1 MKNLYLFGIF
11 TVFCLQISIAQYNYD
26 KQWKKVEQFELEGR
40 AKSAN
45 KLVQKIYKKANKE
58 QNTAQLIKS
67 FVYGA
72 KFSLLLDEEAER
84 LIFERLETEIQQ
96 QAFPTNAI
104 LENIYAD
111 FLFQYYKKHRYK
123 IQSRSQTLHDSLVS
137 DYRVWNANKFI
148 SEIHQHFQN
157 SIQQEKALQQLPSEK
172 FSPFLTG
179 AITKKEQ
186 RPTLYDI
193 LVHNVLLFYDDS
205 VLYTYSRKKIDAT
218 TVPILDTTATFLTYD
233 FTPNTSQNEYVIRA
247 IQLYQKLEKLHQNSA
262 TAYIPIILERLE
274 FAKWK
279 SDLAESHLY
288 LKPLEQLAK
297 QFDGNPQSALILY
310 EIANHYHRLSYE
322 LMRSEYPNNKEFRQK
337 AHTIA
342 TETVEKYPNSEG
354 ALKCEVLKKNIEKR
368 SINLEMEAY
377 SLPNKPSLAKVNFQ
391 NIDTLFLQ
399 AYRIP
404 KRFLEDIQFYDRD
417 SVIASHITKNKPILQ
432 KQYAHTIL
440 QDFYNY
446 EIEVSVPKL
455 PKGDYLIT
463 MSDTKMN
470 DNSSQVFTYNII
482 QKTNLAVFTTKLNSD
497 ILYTVVNRETGI
509 PIHNAKITVF
519 DEKKIINQ
527 FAFTNH
533 TGNAR
538 IRKREGKR
546 KITEYVSFEN
556 DTLYTGNTSL
566 GNVYKK
572 EEEKEDIEWKARSFV
587 FMDRSI
593 YRPGQTI
600 YFKGILLQ
608 QKDGESAVVP
618 NVYCNVTI
626 ESPDTDLKTFRLK
639 TNEFGAFSESFKLPK
654 NAETG
659 EYIIIIEE
667 DDDYEEDEHP
677 FWDFIDDF
685 EEKEHHFQVEE
696 YKRPRFELV
705 LDEFKDHVKFNDSIR
720 IKGTAK
726 ALLGSYVSDATV
738 NYTVKR
744 RTYISYE
751 QRKKYGYY
759 DRTNELFSSSTK
771 TDNRGKFI
779 IPFMAIENDSIDR
792 NDIKSYT
799 YTLDIDVIDIN
810 GETQTTKKSIRI
822 APKNFLFSIQ
832 TPYTHDVKSP
842 LTVDINATDL
852 NNIPVY
858 ASGDVKIY
866 KLQSPDRILR
876 RRPWNFPSTQLISKE
891 EFIAQFP
898 HEQYEKSESH
908 ERHWKKGTQV
918 AHLTFNT
925 MNEES
930 VSVASDTW
938 ESGKYVIE
946 SYGINEQRDSI
957 FTKRTITLTNTE
969 DRYLADN
976 KIFKY
981 TVINSAFIQDGF
993 IELKLA
999 TAIKNDT
1006 LPVYVQAFYKE
1017 KLVHNTVV
1025 NIDKGSKVV
1034 RIPVKSTYRDEMN
1047 IKMLHT
1053 KFNSFDESNFDVT
1066 LNLANK
1072 VLNIETLSFRNKLQ
1086 PRQKET
1092 WRFNI
1097 SDPTKK
1103 LNPTEILASM
1113 YDESLDQFTIHKW
1126 NPIIRSMGRDYYNT
1140 PRFQTNG
1147 FTRSNSNVLYTTY
1160 ISSNIPN
1167 FGSPLKF
1174 DWFGLDFKN
1183 TTYKNNLYLKRL
1195 QQKTKKRF
1203 KNAGNIAGAVVDDTG
1218 LPLPGATVIIK
1229 GTKIGVT
1236 TNFDGLF
1243 SIKANPE
1250 DTLVISYI
1258 GYHTDE
1264 IPVDKKSNINVML
1277 KFDTQNL
1284 NEVIV
1289 VAYGTEKRVNV
1300 TRSILSING
1309 RSINRVPQGSIDQI
1323 LQGMTPGVQVQ
1334 NVNGLHG
1341 GTSTIMLRGRNS
1353 IEGNVKPLFVV
1364 DGVPVDENTFTN
1376 LNQDNITNLSVLKDT
1391 SATALYGN
1399 RGANGV
1405 ILITTKY
1412 GTKKETING
1421 LDVIVGIT
1429 EEDINT
1435 VETRKKLDETAF
1447 FYPHLRTDSE
1457 GNVAIEFEAPEAL
1470 TRWKFQLLAHQK
1482 DGVYGMI
1489 EKTAVTQKELM
1500 VVPNMPRFLREKDT
1514 IVIATKVVNL
1524 QSKKSKG
1531 IASLQLFNALTMES
1545 VDDLI
1550 HLENK
1555 NKAFAI
1561 DAKGNAIVSWKL
1573 YIPEGLDAIQ
1583 YKVIAKAG
1591 NFSDGEE
1598 SALPVLKN
1606 SILITE
1612 AKPIWVKAGKSKEV
1626 TFSKLANNKS
1636 KSLKQHKLTL
1646 EYTSNPTWN
1655 AIQSLPYLLEYPYE
1669 CAEQTFARLY
1679 ANLLVTHILQSS
1691 PKIKEVFDA
1700 WKENGALISDL
1711 EKNSELKTLLI
1722 QETPWV
1728 RNAASEAE
1736 KKQRLLQL
1744 FDEKTLDNQ
1753 LVELITKLD
1762 DLQGNAGGFPWF
1774 AGGRENMYITLHILN
1789 SYAHL
1794 QKLGI
1799 DSSGNDDFDYMI
1811 KYAVKYIDEK
1821 FLEAYVNA
1829 SKKPANVYYK
1839 GQMQYLY
1846 TRSSLMKQFKPSKDI
1861 QKAIEFYT
1869 KGLENDWLTLSIA
1882 KKARLALVLHRL
1894 GNTNIAKKI
1903 MTSLAET
1910 AVETEENG
1918 TYWKTLINKR
1928 SYTSHAVEV
1937 QALII
1942 EAFSEITKDESI
1954 VEALQ
1959 LWLLQQKQ
1967 TSRWAT
1973 TKATTKAIYA
1983 LLLNPKEFISIKDNT
1998 TFTIGSEKIKTK
2010 KLSEN
2015 EKEAGTGYFKT
2026 SWNANEVTADKARI
2040 KVENK
2045 SKSVGYGGVYWQ
2057 YFEELENVTQN
2068 DEASLQVTKE
2078 LYTKQT
2084 INQKETLVP
2093 LAKRSLKIGDLITI
2107 RLTIKNK
2114 KDIEFI
2120 HLKDMRAAG
2129 LEPVNVLSK
2138 YKWQD
2143 GVGYYE
2149 STRDASTNFFFD
2161 KIPAGVFILE
2171 YEVRVN
2177 NIGDFSNGIT
2187 TIESMY
2193 APEFRSHTK
2202 GVRIKV
2208 Q

>member
-11 TVFCLQISIAQYNYD
+11 TVLCLQISIAQYNYD
-26 KQWKKVEQFELEGR
+26 KQWKKVERFELEGR

-72 KFSLLLDEEAER
+72 KFSLLLDEEAEH
-84 LIFERLETEIQQ
+84 LIFERLETEIEQQ
-96 QAFPTNAI
+96 TFPTDAI
-104 LENIYAD
+104 LENIYAN

-123 IQSRSQTLHDSLVS
+123 IQSRSKTLHDSLVS
-137 DYRVWNANKFI
+137 DYRVWNAEKFI
-148 SEIHQHFQN
+148 SEIQQHFQN
-157 SIQQEKALQQLPSEK
+157 SIRQEKALQELPSEK
-172 FSPFLTG
+172 FSPFLAG
-179 AITKKEQ
+179 AITKKAQ

-193 LVHNVLLFYDDS
+193 LAHNTLLFYNDQ
-205 VLYTYSRKKIDAT
+205 VLSRYSRKKIDAT
-218 TVPILDTTATFLTYD
+218 TVPILDITATYLTYD
-233 FTPNTSQNEYVIRA
+233 FTQKTSQNVYVMRA

-262 TAYIPIILERLE
+262 TAYIPIVLERLE

-279 SDLAESHLY
+279 SDLSESHLY

-310 EIANHYHRLSYE
+310 EIADHYYQLSYE

-337 AHTIA
+337 AHAIA
-342 TETVEKYPNSEG
+342 IETVEKYPNSEG
-354 ALKCEVLKKNIEKR
+354 ALKCKILKKNIEKR
-368 SINLEMEAY
+368 TINLEMEAY
-377 SLPNKPSLAKVNFQ
+377 SIPNKPSLAKVNFQ
-391 NIDTLFLQ
+391 NVDTLFLK
-399 AYRIP
+399 AYHIP
-404 KRFLEDIQFYDRD
+404 KRFLKDVLFNDRD

-432 KQYAHTIL
+432 KYYAHTIP
-440 QDFYNY
+440 QDFYNH
-446 EIEVSVPKL
+446 EIEISVPKL
-455 PKGDYLIT
+455 PKGNYLIT
-463 MSDTKMN
+463 MSDTEM
-470 DNSSQVFTYNII
+470 DDESSQIFTYNTI

-509 PIHNAKITVF
+509 PVRNAKITVF

-533 TGNAR
+533 IGNVR

-546 KITEYVSFEN
+546 RITEYVSFEN
-556 DTLYTGNTSL
+556 DTLYTENTTL
-566 GNVYKK
+566 GEVYKK
-572 EEEKEDIEWKARSFV
+572 TAKENTEWKARSFV

-608 QKDGESAVVP
+608 QKDGKSSVVP

-626 ESPDTDLKTFRLK
+626 ESPSTDLKTFRLK
-639 TNEFGAFSESFKLPK
+639 TNEFGAFSDSLKLPK
-654 NAETG
+654 NAKTG

-685 EEKEHHFQVEE
+685 EEKEHYFQVEE

-705 LDEFKDHVKFNDSIR
+705 LDEFKDHVTFNDSIR

-726 ALLGSYVSDATV
+726 ALLGSYISDATV

-759 DRTNELFSSSTK
+759 DRTDELFSSSTK
-771 TDNRGKFI
+771 TDNKGKFI
-779 IPFMAIENDSIDR
+779 IPFMAIENDSIER

-799 YTLDIDVIDIN
+799 YTVDIDVIDIN

-822 APKNFLFSIQ
+822 APKNFQFSIEA
-832 TPYTHDVKSP
+832 PYAHDVKTQ
-842 LTVDINATDL
+842 LTIDINAADL
-852 NNIPVY
+852 NNVPVF

-866 KLQSPDRILR
+866 KLQSPDRVVR
-876 RRPWNFPSTQLISKE
+876 RRPWNFPKTQLISKE

-898 HEQYEKSESH
+898 HEQYEKSESY
-908 ERHWKKGTQV
+908 ERHWKKGMQIT
-918 AHLTFNT
+918 HLTFNT
-925 MNEES
+925 KDEQS
-930 VSVASDTW
+930 VSVATDTW

-946 SYGINEQRDSI
+946 SYGINKQQDSI
-957 FTKRTITLTNTE
+957 FSKKTITLTNTD

-976 KIFKY
+976 KIFKH
-981 TVINSAFIQDGF
+981 TVLNSAFMEDGF
-993 IELKLA
+993 VELKLS

-1006 LPVYVQAFYKE
+1006 LPVYVQTFYKE
-1017 KLVHNTVV
+1017 KLVYNILV

-1034 RIPVKSTYRDEMN
+1034 RIPVKSTYRDEMS
-1047 IKMLHT
+1047 IKMLYT

-1086 PRQKET
+1086 PGQKET

-1103 LNPTEILASM
+1103 LNPTEVLASM
-1113 YDESLDQFTIHKW
+1113 YDESLDQFTTHKW
-1126 NPIIRSMGRDYYNT
+1126 NPIMRSMRRNYYNT
-1140 PRFQTNG
+1140 PRFYTNG
-1147 FTRSNSNVLYTTY
+1147 FTQSNSNVLYNKY
-1160 ISSNIPN
+1160 VASNIPN

-1195 QQKTKKRF
+1195 QQKTEKRF
-1203 KNAGNIAGAVVDDTG
+1203 KNAGNITGAVVDDTG

-1229 GTKIGVT
+1229 GTKIGIT
-1236 TNFDGLF
+1236 TDFDGLF

-1258 GYHTDE
+1258 GYHTEE
-1264 IPVDKKSNINVML
+1264 IPVAKKSNINAML
-1277 KFDTQNL
+1277 KVDTQQL

-1300 TRSILSING
+1300 TRSILSVNG
-1309 RSINRVPQGSIDQI
+1309 RSINQVPNGSIDQI
-1323 LQGMTPGVQVQ
+1323 LQGMAAGVQVQ
-1334 NVNGLHG
+1334 KVTGQPS
-1341 GTSTIMLRGRNS
+1341 GTIILRGRNS
-1353 IEGNVKPLFVV
+1353 IKGDVAPLFII
-1364 DGVPVDENTFTN
+1364 DGVPVDENAFRN
-1376 LNQDNITNLSVLKDT
+1376 LNQDNITNLSVLKDA

-1405 ILITTKY
+1405 IIISTKY

-1429 EEDINT
+1429 EEDINS

-1447 FYPHLRTDSE
+1447 FYPHSRTDSE

-1489 EKTAVTQKELM
+1489 EKNAVTQKELM

-1524 QSKKSKG
+1524 RTKKSKG
-1531 IASLQLFNALTMES
+1531 IASLRLFNALTMES
-1545 VDDLI
+1545 VDNLI
-1550 HLENK
+1550 HLEDR
-1555 NKAFAI
+1555 NKAFSI
-1561 DAKGNAIVSWKL
+1561 DSKGNATVSWKL

-1612 AKPIWVKAGKSKEV
+1612 AKPIWVKAGESTEV

-1636 KSLKQHKLTL
+1636 KTLKQHKLTL

-1728 RNAASEAE
+1728 RDAASETE

-1774 AGGRENMYITLHILN
+1774 AGGRENMYITLHIVN

-1799 DSSGNDDFDYMI
+1799 DNINNDDFDYMM

-1829 SKKPANVYYK
+1829 SKKPATVYYK
-1839 GQMQYLY
+1839 NQIEYLY
-1846 TRSSLMKQFKPSKDI
+1846 VRSSLVKQFKPSKEI
-1861 QKAIEFYT
+1861 REAIEFYSE
-1869 KGLENDWLTLSIA
+1869 GLENDWLTLSIA
-1882 KKARLALVLHRL
+1882 QKAKLAIVLHRF
-1894 GNTNIAKKI
+1894 GNITVAKKI

-1910 AVETEENG
+1910 AVESEENG
-1918 TYWKTLINKR
+1918 MYWKALMNRR
-1928 SYTSHAVEV
+1928 SYTSHTVEV
-1937 QALII
+1937 QALLI
-1942 EAFSEITKDESI
+1942 EAFSEITKDDNI

-1967 TSRWAT
+1967 TSQWAT

-1983 LLLNPKEFISIKDNT
+1983 LLLNPKEFVSIKDNT
-1998 TFTIGSEKIKTK
+1998 TFTIGTEKINTK
-2010 KLSEN
+2010 KLTEN

-2026 SWNANEVTADKARI
+2026 SWNANEITPDKATI
-2040 KVENK
+2040 KVKNK

-2057 YFEELENVTQN
+2057 YFEELENITKN

-2093 LAKRSLKIGDLITI
+2093 LAKRSLKIGDIITI
-2107 RLTIKNK
+2107 RLIIKNK

-2129 LEPVNVLSK
+2129 LEPVNVFSK
-2138 YKWQD
+2138 YNWQD

-2149 STRDASTNFFFD
+2149 SARDASTNFFFD
-2161 KIPAGVFILE
+2161 KIPVGVFMIE

-2177 NIGDFSNGIT
+2177 TMGDFSNGIT